1 MVIQDF
7 LTKWPWVF
15 PLPDQKTKR
24 LVDILVESIIPM
36 CGVPEALLSDRGT
49 NLLSFLMKDVCDCL
63 GIEKL
68 NTTAYHPQCDG
79 LTERFNRTLKT
90 MLRKHAA
97 SYGTQWDKYL
107 HGVVWAY
114 RNVPHESTSE
124 NPSYLL
130 FGRDC
135 RYPVEAAFL
144 PVTEPE
150 LTDVSD
156 YCSEL
161 VTTLSQA
168 RDLAVQSI
176 QEAQRKYKRQY
187 DKVNKCMRGE
197 HKIGSWVL
205 IRFPQEESG
214 GLRNLSRPWHGPYRV
229 IEVTPTGITTE
240 RVYTLNRNPIRVHL
254 RRVSRCPP
262 NFPIFGMVI
271 EEMGQVDHPTGLP
284 ILWKCQHQVQNRAM
298 ERLMTQNLRVVL
310 HGKWLKMLIFHEIL
324 QEQMLRLIPRLL
336 VQEQGLSHPLIA
348 TSEAQDELLQ
358 EPECVTVISN
368 LSPPKRFFIP
378 THTHPHIFYITP
390 YPFP

>member
-1 MVIQDF
+1 
-7 LTKWPWVF
+7 
-15 PLPDQKTKR
+15 
-24 LVDILVESIIPM
+24 
-36 CGVPEALLSDRGT
+36 
-49 NLLSFLMKDVCDCL
+49 
-63 GIEKL
+63 
-68 NTTAYHPQCDG
+68 
-79 LTERFNRTLKT
+79 

-124 NPSYLL
+124 KPSYLL

-135 RYPVEAAFL
+135 RYPIEAAFL

-156 YCSEL
+156 YRSEL

-176 QEAQRKYKRQY
+176 QEAQHKYKRQY

-214 GLRNLSRPWHGPYRV
+214 GLRKLSRPWHGPYRV
-229 IEVTPTGITTE
+229 IEVTPTGITAE
-240 RVYTLNRNPIRVHL
+240 RVYTSTRNPIRVHL

-262 NFPIFGMVI
+262 NFPAGYFWYGDRRNGLGRLPNWIKNFVEVSASGAEPSNGETDDPESTQSSTTREVAKD
-271 EEMGQVDHPTGLP
+271 VDISRDSTGT
-284 ILWKCQHQVQNRAM
+284 N
-298 ERLMTQNLRVVL
+298 
-310 HGKWLKMLIFHEIL
+310 
-324 QEQMLRLIPRLL
+324 
-336 VQEQGLSHPLIA
+336 A
-348 TSEAQDELLQ
+348 TSHSKA
-358 EPECVTVISN
+358 
-368 LSPPKRFFIP
+368 
-378 THTHPHIFYITP
+378 THTRTRIITP
-390 YPFP
+390 PDCYK